1 MRIVAGGGL
10 ARVGLAGCYREA
22 IMKEFC
28 VRVMVAD
35 DHPAVALG
43 IAQALHGIATIKLA
57 GTVSN
62 STDLGAAL
70 DAHSCDVLVLD
81 YVMPGGKYGDG
92 LVLLSFLQR
101 RYPALRIVTITMIDN
116 PSVLRAIQKQGVSC
130 ILSKSDA
137 TSHLVGAVH
146 AAYVRGNY
154 LSPSIKKLLDNV
166 ELGGATRELTAREI
180 EVVRLFCAGYTVGEI
195 ATQLHRSK
203 QTISSQKSSAM
214 KKLGIVRDADLIRYK
229 GDADVSS
236 AGDVPMEG

>member
-1 MRIVAGGGL
+1 MD
-10 ARVGLAGCYREA
+10 
-22 IMKEFC
+22 EFS

-35 DHPAVALG
+35 DHPASALG
-43 IAQALHGIATIKLA
+43 MSQAMQGNSTIKLVGA
-57 GTVSN
+57 VSN
-62 STDLGAAL
+62 STDLVTAL
-70 DAHSCDVLVLD
+70 DAQPSDVLVLD

-137 TSHLVGAVH
+137 LSHLIGAVH
-146 AAYVRGNY
+146 AAYVGANY
-154 LSPSIKKLLDNV
+154 MSPFVKQLLQDGDAMPV
-166 ELGGATRELTAREI
+166 ARALTTREI
-180 EVVRLFCAGYTVGEI
+180 EVVRLFGAGYTVGEI

-214 KKLGIVRDADLIRYK
+214 KKLGIVRDADLIRY
-229 GDADVSS
+229 ADE
-236 AGDVPMEG
+236 GDVQDPSAPGVPTARD